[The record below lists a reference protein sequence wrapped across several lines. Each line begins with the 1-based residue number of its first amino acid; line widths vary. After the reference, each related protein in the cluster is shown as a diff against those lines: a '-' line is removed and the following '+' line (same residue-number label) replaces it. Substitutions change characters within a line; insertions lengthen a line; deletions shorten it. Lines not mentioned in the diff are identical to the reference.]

1 MGNGYGDDV
10 NIVNDYTD
18 NHNTDN
24 NGESD
29 NDYKD
34 DDDDLLAMDELYLMT
49 DNRQLWKGCQAGS
62 VEFQNLQKCEQLS
75 HTKTFQQ
82 KTNLY

>member
-34 DDDDLLAMDELYLMT
+34 DDDDLLAMDELHLMT
-49 DNRQLWKGCQAGS
+49 DNRQL
-62 VEFQNLQKCEQLS
+62 
-75 HTKTFQQ
+75 
-82 KTNLY
+82 